1 MSEEQS
7 SSDLGLQSMNEST
20 VSPQT
25 LPTEK
30 GQPGSGGS
38 DQVEGQGKTEEPGV
52 PTVDGSSG
60 TPFTL
65 VDWVRGRDDNQKVPV
80 ETDLEEELDMAAL
93 EQPVDEKGTKKDE
106 EAEVGSSETTVTM
119 STVGGKSQGDVV
131 DAETAPRGSKEKPVV
146 KKGQSDGGLLKPLP
160 QDTDDMP
167 STMVDTSSTA
177 PQNDSDSVTDGRPSV
192 AVDGADIVIDG
203 RPSVAKSSEEDLA
216 TLVRPSVTEDDAN
229 SVPATESKLS
239 TQTAVLTSISTIIS
253 TTAVTNI
260 DTTDGTELVT
270 VEPNKNASSNGT
282 VDADISTSD
291 VQEVSPATVMLTSSE
306 VPGTVNSRERPESS
320 ETSSA
325 DDNVDGT
332 EAVPVVTNVTEVNAA
347 VLEDKADDSTISTMQ
362 TTNGPLV
369 GVEATEPHTPTVVST
384 TAAAAITSAST
395 TTPTTVTTAETT
407 VATTTPNTVLP
418 SPSLRTALPLNTTP
432 SSTLPPEEHN
442 TTTPSVVSG
451 WK

>member
-7 SSDLGLQSMNEST
+7 SSDLGLQSVNEST

-25 LPTEK
+25 LLTEK

-52 PTVDGSSG
+52 LTVDGSSG

-93 EQPVDEKGTKKDE
+93 EQPGDEKGTKKDE

-131 DAETAPRGSKEKPVV
+131 DAETAPRGSKGKPVV
-146 KKGQSDGGLLKPLP
+146 KKGQSDGGPLKPVP
-160 QDTDDMP
+160 QDNDDMP
-167 STMVDTSSTA
+167 LTVVDASSTA
-177 PQNDSDSVTDGRPSV
+177 PQNGSDSVTDGRPSV

-216 TLVRPSVTEDDAN
+216 TLDRPSVTEYDAN
-229 SVPATESKLS
+229 VTSVPATESQIS
-239 TQTAVLTSISTIIS
+239 TKASVLASIDTIIS

-260 DTTDGTELVT
+260 DTMDSTELVT
-270 VEPNKNASSNGT
+270 VDPSKNASSNGT
-282 VDADISTSD
+282 ADADISTSD
-291 VQEVSPATVMLTSSE
+291 VKELSPTTVTLTSSE
-306 VPGTVNSRERPESS
+306 VPGILNSTERPESS

-332 EAVPVVTNVTEVNAA
+332 EAVPVVANVTEVNAA
-347 VLEDKADDSTISTMQ
+347 VLEDKADDSTMQ
-362 TTNGPLV
+362 TTNGPPV

-384 TAAAAITSAST
+384 TAAIATTSAST
-395 TTPTTVTTAETT
+395 TTPTTVTTAGTT
-407 VATTTPNTVLP
+407 VETTTPNTVLP
-418 SPSLRTALPLNTTP
+418 SPSLRTTLPLNTTL